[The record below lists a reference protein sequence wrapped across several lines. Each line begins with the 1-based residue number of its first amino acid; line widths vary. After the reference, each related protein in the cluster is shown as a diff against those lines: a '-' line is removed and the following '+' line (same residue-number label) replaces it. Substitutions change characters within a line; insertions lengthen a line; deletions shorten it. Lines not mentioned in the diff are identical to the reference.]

1 MKKKIVSL
9 IGALVLICAMSLN
22 VFAAGSPTAEDVKN
36 AAGGV
41 EVPDLTS
48 SGSLATQIIS
58 GENAKFKILEPAD
71 ALPLAKKVADL
82 KNRADVADVTI
93 MVMVDVTADTDT
105 LTVKMSVESTET
117 AYALHL
123 KADGQVEEIPGVVSG
138 DAVVF
143 KFSNGYSPV
152 AIVKVTQKTN
162 DPAPQ
167 PSNNNNNNNNTTPAA
182 KTTVN
187 GTVVPTAPKTGDV
200 AMMVIVM
207 AVIFLVGAVVAMSR
221 RRA

>member
-9 IGALVLICAMSLN
+9 VGALVLICAMSLN
-22 VFAAGSPTAEDVKN
+22 VFAAGSKTAQDVVN

-41 EVPDLTS
+41 TIPTLSESAETAKNIITANDLEVKELTTDDAYT
-48 SGSLATQIIS
+48 LAV
-58 GENAKFKILEPAD
+58 EMAKLKSD
-71 ALPLAKKVADL
+71 AKDVVVVAMADL
-82 KNRADVADVTI
+82 KAGS
-93 MVMVDVTADTDT
+93 DTV
-105 LTVKMSVESTET
+105 TVKMTVGATET

-123 KADGQVEEIPGVVSG
+123 NANGTVEQLPGVVSG

-143 KFSNGYSPV
+143 KFTSYSPV

-167 PSNNNNNNNNTTPAA
+167 PSNNNTTPAA
-182 KTTVN
+182 TTTVN
-187 GTVVPTAPKTGDV
+187 GAVVPAAPKTGDA

-207 AVIFLVGAVVAMSR
+207 AVIFLAGAVVAMSR